1 MTDYFADYL
10 SDASWHF
17 FETGWHPEMQ
27 NSTETLFALGNGYI
41 GSRAILEEN
50 PPGCL
55 PGARIWHNGHR
66 NGLRHHRTP
75 LAQHGPGDSRSHTR
89 KGAANHEESA
99 RKVSSFVTFFT
110 AALYPYESNTF
121 S

>member
-55 PGARIWHNGHR
+55 PG
-66 NGLRHHRTP
+66 
-75 LAQHGPGDSRSHTR
+75 
-89 KGAANHEESA
+89 
-99 RKVSSFVTFFT
+99 TFF
-110 AALYPYESNTF
+110 AGIYEGIRSLVPELVNAPNPID
-121 S
+121 